1 MIRLPVPATG
11 VTVAERFALDILV
24 DLARLVPAAPAID
37 AVHLDLLDD
46 RNSSPRDLRA
56 WAAAGWGIGAA
67 DGVVQLPRAVLRA
80 VIDVAG
86 AASEQRATVRDRYSR
101 VPSSENPLVR
111 EGLER
116 DPVIQRAS
124 LALQDAARRAAGRRP
139 FRTVAAWPDGRRW
152 AAAFTHDLDVVA
164 LWPAFTLL
172 RVAELARKG
181 AFTRVARVAA
191 AALATLG
198 RDPVPQGVDG
208 VLEQESRAHVRS
220 TWFVLCGTPTL
231 RTMQAGDLTYRPESP
246 KARRILERVRA
257 RGHEIALHGS
267 FATLDNSPVF
277 AEQRGRL
284 EALAGAP
291 VSGVRQHYVR
301 IHPGI
306 TERAMTAAGFV
317 YDATLGFPDRNGF
330 RLGVADVVPRW
341 DADGSAPIA
350 IDEVP
355 FAWMDR
361 ALSKYRGVEDPMAW
375 SEDALDLAA
384 TARSV
389 GGLWVGLWHPNLMP
403 ALGFPDAPAAYAA
416 TLAGVLAESPFVAP
430 LNTIVDWRRARRAVG
445 ARVITPDG
453 RVEAATSIAA
463 PFPLRLE
470 DADGR
475 PAETV
480 AVSSPSPRR
489 DTQPPSER

>member
-1 MIRLPVPATG
+1 
-11 VTVAERFALDILV
+11 
-24 DLARLVPAAPAID
+24 
-37 AVHLDLLDD
+37 
-46 RNSSPRDLRA
+46 
-56 WAAAGWGIGAA
+56 
-67 DGVVQLPRAVLRA
+67 
-80 VIDVAG
+80 
-86 AASEQRATVRDRYSR
+86 
-101 VPSSENPLVR
+101 
-111 EGLER
+111 
-116 DPVIQRAS
+116 
-124 LALQDAARRAAGRRP
+124 
-139 FRTVAAWPDGRRW
+139 
-152 AAAFTHDLDVVA
+152 

-198 RDPVPQGVDG
+198 RARDPVRQGIDG
-208 VLEQESRAHVRS
+208 VLEQESGARVRS

-231 RTMQAGDLTYRPESP
+231 GTMRAGDLTYRPEST
-246 KARRILERVRA
+246 KARRILDRVRA
-257 RGHEIALHGS
+257 SGHEIALHGS
-267 FATLDNSPVF
+267 FATLDNGPAF

-284 EALAGAP
+284 ESLTGTP

-301 IHPGI
+301 FHPGT
-306 TERAMTAAGFV
+306 TERAMTAAGFT
-317 YDATLGFPDRNGF
+317 YDSTFGFPDRNGF

-341 DADGSAPIA
+341 DADANAPLA
-350 IDEVP
+350 IDEAP

-361 ALSKYRGVEDPMAW
+361 ALSKYRGVEDPTAW
-375 SEDALDLAA
+375 SEDALGLAA

-403 ALGFPDAPAAYAA
+403 ALGFPDAPRAYAA
-416 TLAGVLAESPFVAP
+416 TLAGVLAELPFVAP
-430 LNTIVDWRRARRAVG
+430 LNTIVDWRRARRAVR
-445 ARVITPDG
+445 ASVITPDG
-453 RVEAATSIAA
+453 RVDAATSIAA

-480 AVSSPSPRR
+480 AVSSPSRRR